1 MAADDVKINLSPY
14 LGCSK
19 KLVEFFAII
28 GYDEESIRRCGTNI
42 IKNQDQLEL
51 TFLSIVISDFSF
63 DIADNYIIKQ
73 VYPDKPAIIKSEMPP
88 NTDRIIF
95 STCIDSEN
103 GEKKVYNSCFA
114 LRFYERLETKK
125 GDIYFIP
132 KAFLIYSQ
140 YPYFSSFYR
149 ICEKILISTDE
160 RYADKDFPI
169 EIFIHCF
176 VNYFPSPINN
186 NLVLKDFSPN
196 IVIPKLTGY
205 PYADFNLGK
214 ILNLISLTDFIK
226 IYILIFLELDLL
238 IFSPNL
244 EKLNIFMFALYILNY
259 PLTDSNYFWHIKTI
273 SIEDVK
279 SGEGDDTVST
289 SFKGVNSVLE
299 DDLDLSNFTVL
310 YFVINLDNKKQP
322 LISISDCDEAREIK
336 LVLKYINNILNR
348 TMFLKKSFFLE
359 GYLLKLYKNL
369 KNILKEYNE
378 IASNDSNVAE
388 SFFYI
393 NKSIMNINRQI
404 QEVFYDFVL
413 NILVELNK
421 DYSFDPS
428 LKNPVIHKII
438 DNPKLSEEEKIFLKF
453 SRDTIKY
460 NTYFNNFINDF
471 RCYDGIRVSLLFSDE
486 YVNLKK
492 QESYKSIQEKV
503 KYFEIMDKL
512 YISKKSDLI
521 YNLKA
526 LNTEYSKKTY
536 IPSKSK
542 KNTRKDIKLFTL
554 DREIIKKFIYKKKNK
569 AYYEILTDPDE
580 IKIDIEN
587 KNTLILKIQ
596 SYFGVKGLLK
606 EEYYIRAAALFV
618 ISICFPFFPKD
629 KINLILE
636 EYLKGTTKINYF
648 RRFFIFII
656 LKAINNYYQ
665 LNKEK
670 GIFPEMKFDQVKKYY
685 EIIQNYLK
693 DNSIIQ
699 NEEIFLFFKN
709 HFNIQEEVDKD
720 NTNKKEEFCYK
731 YKESG
736 FDEDIFQ
743 NLKISENDITLKVN
757 NETIKFK
764 KIMKPENSRL
774 FLKELYVYYY
784 DFFSND
790 FDIKN
795 LDINNI
801 CEKIIYLIMFFKT
814 DKDEENICQILFYLI
829 NSLMDFQKQ
838 LSDFKGSNN

>member
-1 MAADDVKINLSPY
+1 MEVDDININLSPY

-28 GYDEESIRRCGTNI
+28 GYDEESIRRCGPNL
-42 IKNQDQLEL
+42 IKHQNKLQL

-63 DIADNYIIKQ
+63 DIADSYIIKQ
-73 VYPDKPAIIKSEMPP
+73 VYPDKPALIKSKIPP
-88 NTDRIIF
+88 NQDSIIF

-125 GDIYFIP
+125 GEIYFIP

-176 VNYFPSPINN
+176 VNYFPSPLNN
-186 NLVLKDFSPN
+186 NLILKDFSPN

-214 ILNLISLTDFIK
+214 ILNSINLIEFIK
-226 IYILIFLELDLL
+226 IYILIFLEQDLL

-273 SIEDVK
+273 SIEDIK
-279 SGEGDDTVST
+279 RGEGDDTVST
-289 SFKGVNSVLE
+289 SFKGVNSVL
-299 DDLDLSNFTVL
+299 DNNLDLSDFTAL
-310 YFVINLDNKKQP
+310 YFVIDLENKKQP
-322 LISISDCDEAREIK
+322 LLSVSNSDEAQEIK
-336 LVLKYINNILNR
+336 LLLKYINGILNR
-348 TMFLKKSFFLE
+348 SMFMKKSVFLE
-359 GYLLKLYKNL
+359 EYLLKLHKNL
-369 KNILKEYNE
+369 KNIIKEYND
-378 IASNDSNVAE
+378 IASNDANVLE
-388 SFFYI
+388 SYFYI
-393 NKSIMNINRQI
+393 NKSVMNINRQI

-438 DNPKLSEEEKIFLKF
+438 DNPRLIEEEKIFLKF

-471 RCYDGIRVSLLFSDE
+471 QCYDGIRVSLLFSDE

-492 QESYKSIQEKV
+492 QESYKSIEEKV

-512 YISKKSDLI
+512 YILKKTDLI
-521 YNLKA
+521 FNLKA
-526 LNTEYSKKTY
+526 LDTEYSKKTY
-536 IPSKSK
+536 IPSKVRK
-542 KNTRKDIKLFTL
+542 KTKKEIKLFTL
-554 DREIIKKFIYKKKNK
+554 NRDIIKKFIYKKKNK

-587 KNTLILKIQ
+587 KNSLILQIQ
-596 SYFGVKGLLK
+596 SYFGMKGLLK
-606 EEYYIRAAALFV
+606 DEYYIRSSALFI
-618 ISICFPFFPKD
+618 ISICFPFFPKN
-629 KINLILE
+629 KIDFVLE
-636 EYLKGTTKINYF
+636 EYLKETKKINYF
-648 RRFFIFII
+648 QRYFIFII
-656 LKAINNYYQ
+656 LKAINKYYQ
-665 LNKEK
+665 LNKNK
-670 GIFPEMKFDQVKKYY
+670 GIFPEIGFEQVKKNY
-685 EIIQNYLK
+685 EIILNYLK
-693 DNSIIQ
+693 KNSIIQ

-709 HFNIQEEVDKD
+709 HFNIQEDKKD
-720 NTNKKEEFCYK
+720 NMDNKEEFCYK
-731 YKESG
+731 YNESE
-736 FDEDIFQ
+736 FDNDIYK
-743 NLKISENDITLKVN
+743 NLQISENDIILKISNKVK
-757 NETIKFK
+757 KFK
-764 KIMKPENSRL
+764 KLQNNDISL
-774 FLKELYVYYY
+774 LLLKELYLYY
-784 DFFSND
+784 DEYFSNNM
-790 FDIKN
+790 DIKN
-795 LDINNI
+795 LDVNKI
-801 CEKIIYLIMFFKT
+801 CEKAINLVIFFKSY
-814 DKDEENICQILFYLI
+814 KDEGDISKILYYLV
-829 NSLMDFQKQ
+829 NSLIDFQNQ
-838 LSDFKGSNN
+838 LSNYKENHD